1 MTHRKIN
8 TSPLYRRFISDRRG
22 VTAILFAILL
32 IPLLAMI
39 GGAID
44 FSRAFI
50 VKTRLQSSLDAAIL
64 ATAAAAGLTDAERIA
79 YGESIFQANYPASE
93 LGTVAQAVITIT
105 ADGRVTG
112 SVSAD
117 LSTTFLNVIGIGN
130 LTINSTNEAKIASLI
145 NGEIVLVLD
154 YSGSMNSGGKY
165 QAMRDAS
172 VTLIYS
178 LSQNGG
184 NVNIRFGLVPF
195 SKHVYGTI
203 ESDYIVNEVPGG
215 MWTNCTMDRKWPY
228 NIEDSTPVTAN
239 DDTKWGMTCVAGDDD
254 EVDDDDD
261 DDDEEEA
268 CSPYADCF
276 NYTSRN
282 LIMSPLTSNHAATIS
297 QLQSMTPYSYTHI
310 SLGLAFGWHLIAP
323 NSPWQEGVAYNTDNV
338 LKAIILLTDG
348 RQTAEG
354 WGPGN
359 SSSVSNA
366 ETNLEEMCQAIK
378 DAGVLLVTV
387 AFDLDDIATENRLRN
402 CATSPAFFFEANS
415 NASLAAA
422 FEAIAAQIA
431 KLTLTK

>member
-1 MTHRKIN
+1 MTHRKQN
-8 TSPLYRRFISDRRG
+8 HSPLHRRFIGDRRG
-22 VTAILFAILL
+22 VIAILFALLL
-32 IPLLAMI
+32 IPLLAMV

-50 VKTRLQSSLDAAIL
+50 VKSRLQISLDAAVL
-64 ATAAAAGLTDAERIA
+64 AAAAAAGLEDAERIA
-79 YGESIFQANYPASE
+79 YGESIFLANYPASE
-93 LGTVAQAVITIT
+93 LGTPAQVVITIT

-130 LTINSTNEAKIASLI
+130 LTVNSTNEATLATLAI
-145 NGEIVLVLD
+145 GEIVLVLD
-154 YSGSMNSGGKY
+154 YSGSMSWNGKY

-172 VTLIYS
+172 VNLINTITQDGS
-178 LSQNGG
+178 

-203 ESDYIVNEVPGG
+203 DSDYIVNETPGG
-215 MWTNCTMDRKWPY
+215 TWTNCTMDRKWPY

-239 DDTKWGMTCVAGDDD
+239 DDTKWGMTCAAEGG
-254 EVDDDDD
+254 DDDDD
-261 DDDEEEA
+261 DDDDDS
-268 CSPYADCF
+268 CSPYAICS

-282 LIMSPLTSNHAATIS
+282 LIMSPLSSNHAATIS

-338 LKAIILLTDG
+338 LKAIVLLTDG
-348 RQTAEG
+348 AQTANG

-366 ETNLEEMCQAIK
+366 ETNLEDMCQAIK
-378 DAGVLLVTV
+378 DTGVLMVTV
-387 AFDLDDIATENRLRN
+387 AFDLNDATTVNRLRN
-402 CATSPAFFFEANS
+402 CATSPAYFFDADT

-422 FEAIAAQIA
+422 FEAIAGQIA

>member
-32 IPLLAMI
+32 IPLLAMV

-154 YSGSMNSGGKY
+154 YSGSMNAKNKY
-165 QAMRDAS
+165 EGMRDAS
-172 VTLIYS
+172 IALINTLT
-178 LSQNGG
+178 QNGS
-184 NVNIRFGLVPF
+184 NQKIKFGLVPF
-195 SKHVYGTI
+195 AKHVYGTI
-203 ESDYIVNEVPGG
+203 ESDYIVNEAPGG
-215 MWTNCTMDRKWPY
+215 MWTNCTMDRKNPF
-228 NIEDSTPVTAN
+228 NIQDWTPITSN
-239 DDTKWGMTCVAGDDD
+239 DHTKWGMTCGVGHSNDKDDN
-254 EVDDDDD
+254 ENDDDDYSSGG
-261 DDDEEEA
+261 ESCNA
-268 CSPYADCF
+268 YAVCF
-276 NYTSRN
+276 NYTKRN
-282 LIMSPLTSNHAATIS
+282 LIMRPLSSNHAAMIN
-297 QLQSMTPYSYTHI
+297 QLQIMTPYSNTNI
-310 SLGLAFGWHLIAP
+310 SLGLEFGWHLIAP

-338 LKAIILLTDG
+338 LKVIVLLTDG
-348 RQTAEG
+348 KQTAKG
-354 WGPGN
+354 WGPGDT
-359 SSSVSNA
+359 SSVSNA
-366 ETNLEEMCQAIK
+366 ESNLEDMCQAIK
-378 DAGVLLVTV
+378 DTGVLMVTV
-387 AFDLDDIATENRLRN
+387 AFN
-402 CATSPAFFFEANS
+402 TSGGN
-415 NASLAAA
+415 L
-422 FEAIAAQIA
+422 
-431 KLTLTK
+431 

>member
-1 MTHRKIN
+1 M
-8 TSPLYRRFISDRRG
+8 
-22 VTAILFAILL
+22 V
-32 IPLLAMI
+32 

-50 VKTRLQSSLDAAIL
+50 VKTRLQSSLDAAVL

-172 VTLIYS
+172 VTLINS
-178 LSQNGG
+178 LSQDGG

-239 DDTKWGMTCVAGDDD
+239 DDTKWGMTCAVG
-254 EVDDDDD
+254 DDDDD
-261 DDDEEEA
+261 DDDDGGSCNPYSI
-268 CSPYADCF
+268 CS

-366 ETNLEEMCQAIK
+366 ESNLEDMCQAIK
-378 DAGVLLVTV
+378 DTGVLLVTV
-387 AFDLDDIATENRLRN
+387 AFDLDDSATEDRLRN
-402 CATSPAFFFEANS
+402 CATSPAYFFDADTNAN
-415 NASLAAA
+415 LAAA
-422 FEAIAAQIA
+422 FDAIAAQIA

>member
-79 YGESIFQANYPASE
+79 YGESIFQANYPASK

-145 NGEIVLVLD
+145 NGEIVLDLD
-154 YSGSMNSGGKY
+154 YSVSMNSGGKY

-172 VTLIYS
+172 VTLINS

-239 DDTKWGMTCVAGDDD
+239 DDTKWGMTCGDGD
-254 EVDDDDD
+254 EDEDG
-261 DDDEEEA
+261 DEEDAEEGESCNPYSI
-268 CSPYADCF
+268 CS

-310 SLGLAFGWHLIAP
+310 SLGARIRLAPDRDQLA
-323 NSPWQEGVAYNTDNV
+323 VAG
-338 LKAIILLTDG
+338 G
-348 RQTAEG
+348 R
-354 WGPGN
+354 
-359 SSSVSNA
+359 
-366 ETNLEEMCQAIK
+366 
-378 DAGVLLVTV
+378 
-387 AFDLDDIATENRLRN
+387 RL
-402 CATSPAFFFEANS
+402 
-415 NASLAAA
+415 
-422 FEAIAAQIA
+422 QHG
-431 KLTLTK
+431 